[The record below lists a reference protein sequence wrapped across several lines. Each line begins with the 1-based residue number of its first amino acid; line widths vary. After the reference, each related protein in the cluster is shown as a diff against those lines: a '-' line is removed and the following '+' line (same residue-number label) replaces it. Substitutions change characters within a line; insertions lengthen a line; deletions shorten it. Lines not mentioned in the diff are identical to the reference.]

1 MQPDRLDRALSAPNW
16 FFGLSVLLLAS
27 ALLLGGG
34 RGNLGDTA
42 VQLLAVGLLMA
53 QFALGP
59 IAPSTERRFLL
70 SLLALVVLVAAL
82 QMFPLPQKLWQIG
95 VFRAQLSAEMQAAGA
110 VLAPR
115 ATLNPLA
122 SERALLSLLPAC
134 ALFAA
139 IWRLTDAQRRRLVL
153 VFLVICL
160 LSILLGFAQL
170 ADGQESLLRF
180 HSPTNTTEAVGF
192 FANRN
197 HFASLLVTALP
208 FAIAAAAWWFQHR
221 RPGSPGG
228 VLGVVALVG
237 VAMLLIL
244 GIALARSRAGLL
256 LGMLAVVFCM
266 PLLLQWRGRRGGGRA
281 LLVIFV
287 ATSLL
292 AVQFALIGIV
302 QRLQTDPLDDGRWAY
317 ARVLSVAAR
326 DAAPLGTGLG
336 SFAEVYPQYEA
347 ETGAGPGYA
356 VVNHAH
362 NDVLELIL
370 ELGWLALPVLLGFLI
385 WFGWVGWRLLRESA
399 HGDSEALLLA
409 RLAWLSALLLVL
421 HSCLDYPLRT
431 TALQSV
437 FAMMLALSV
446 PMALSVPL
454 RDRQQS

>member
-16 FFGLSVLLLAS
+16 FFGLTVLLLAS

-82 QMFPLPQKLWQIG
+82 QMFPLPQKLWHIG
-95 VFRAQLSAEMQAAGA
+95 AFRAQLSAEMQAAGA

-153 VFLVICL
+153 VFIGISL

-256 LGMLAVVFCM
+256 LGMLAVMFCM
-266 PLLLQWRGRRGGGRA
+266 PLLLQWRGRRGGARA

-326 DAAPLGTGLG
+326 DAAPLGSGLG

-347 ETGAGPGYA
+347 EAGAGPDYA

-362 NDVLELIL
+362 NDVLELFL
-370 ELGWLALPVLLGFLI
+370 ELGWLAVPVLLGFLI
-385 WFGWVGWRLLRESA
+385 WFGWVGWRLLRRSGPGE
-399 HGDSEALLLA
+399 SEALLLA
-409 RLAWLSALLLVL
+409 RLAWVSALLLVL

-431 TALQSV
+431 TALQCV

-446 PMALSVPL
+446 PLALSAPL
-454 RDRQQS
+454 RGRQQS